1 MKNFNVTSMLVM
13 LMFMCITSMQAQ
25 SITPSKKYITKEL
38 NNVSNF
44 SSIRVLGSPDV
55 EYRQSS
61 DSKTTVSIYGSDNL
75 VDLLEVS
82 TVNGVLQVNIK
93 KGVKILSGER
103 RLKVIA
109 SSPSLDDVDI
119 KGSADVY
126 LKGTLKGADLNLNM
140 FGLTF
145 DFFVDWAINQISPYV
160 WIKRILLP
168 NYTYDEFIGK
178 LDFEMEKEFGKDY
191 LCRLG
196 RFATEYDMQI
206 QFIVFHD
213 DLDWSNDRNELLIV
227 SLFFKEGHYSF
238 SPQKYSLSEFKE
250 LIKSHSGG
258 PVSIGSKGLIY
269 GTSRLECSLSKT
281 DSLYPGDADLLL
293 LNEDNKAVCILEFKK
308 HTLSSPISE
317 QCFTNYYP
325 RPDGRKYKRLALL
338 RDYLASKSNSRI
350 LFFVLYYP
358 TQTYIEQQWKLE
370 VIEGNAFSLRATDSF
385 IFELPA
391 DKSDNEYK
399 KVIEKISQVIAAR
412 S

>member
-126 LKGTLKGADLNLNM
+126 LKGTLKGADLNLNITGSGDIEAENSSS
-140 FGLTF
+140 FALNLSLTSKGILGLSNRLTPNASF
-145 DFFVDWAINQISPYV
+145 LSDKPNIS
-160 WIKRILLP
+160 
-168 NYTYDEFIGK
+168 
-178 LDFEMEKEFGKDY
+178 
-191 LCRLG
+191 
-196 RFATEYDMQI
+196 
-206 QFIVFHD
+206 
-213 DLDWSNDRNELLIV
+213 S
-227 SLFFKEGHYSF
+227 
-238 SPQKYSLSEFKE
+238 SLS
-250 LIKSHSGG
+250 LIS
-258 PVSIGSKGLIY
+258 
-269 GTSRLECSLSKT
+269 TR
-281 DSLYPGDADLLL
+281 
-293 LNEDNKAVCILEFKK
+293 
-308 HTLSSPISE
+308 
-317 QCFTNYYP
+317 
-325 RPDGRKYKRLALL
+325 
-338 RDYLASKSNSRI
+338 
-350 LFFVLYYP
+350 
-358 TQTYIEQQWKLE
+358 
-370 VIEGNAFSLRATDSF
+370 
-385 IFELPA
+385 
-391 DKSDNEYK
+391 
-399 KVIEKISQVIAAR
+399 
-412 S
+412 

>member
-1 MKNFNVTSMLVM
+1 MS
-13 LMFMCITSMQAQ
+13 
-25 SITPSKKYITKEL
+25 
-38 NNVSNF
+38 
-44 SSIRVLGSPDV
+44 GSPEAWLSND
-55 EYRQSS
+55 
-61 DSKTTVSIYGSDNL
+61 
-75 VDLLEVS
+75 
-82 TVNGVLQVNIK
+82 
-93 KGVKILSGER
+93 ILS
-103 RLKVIA
+103 K
-109 SSPSLDDVDI
+109 SN
-119 KGSADVY
+119 
-126 LKGTLKGADLNLNM
+126 T

>member
-1 MKNFNVTSMLVM
+1 M
-13 LMFMCITSMQAQ
+13 
-25 SITPSKKYITKEL
+25 EL
-38 NNVSNF
+38 
-44 SSIRVLGSPDV
+44 IEP
-55 EYRQSS
+55 
-61 DSKTTVSIYGSDNL
+61 T
-75 VDLLEVS
+75 
-82 TVNGVLQVNIK
+82 
-93 KGVKILSGER
+93 
-103 RLKVIA
+103 
-109 SSPSLDDVDI
+109 
-119 KGSADVY
+119 
-126 LKGTLKGADLNLNM
+126 
-140 FGLTF
+140 
-145 DFFVDWAINQISPYV
+145 
-160 WIKRILLP
+160 
-168 NYTYDEFIGK
+168 
-178 LDFEMEKEFGKDY
+178 
-191 LCRLG
+191 
-196 RFATEYDMQI
+196 
-206 QFIVFHD
+206 FIVFHD

-399 KVIEKISQVIAAR
+399 KVIEKISQVIAAH